1 MARAGA
7 RRETDTGLGRL
18 IESATRD
25 WGRSAARRLPPE
37 FVTHMRAAV
46 RETFLAVA
54 ALCTSALKAAEERT
68 AAARRRAERIAVTRA
83 APSRRRTTSKRR
95 G

>member
-1 MARAGA
+1 MARARA
-7 RRETDTGLGRL
+7 RREAGNGLGRL
-18 IESATRD
+18 IETATRD

-37 FVTHMRAAV
+37 FTTHMRAAV
-46 RETFLAVA
+46 RETFLAIV
-54 ALCTSALKAAEERT
+54 ALCTSVLKKAEERAT
-68 AAARRRAERIAVTRA
+68 AARRRAERIPVTRA

>member
-7 RRETDTGLGRL
+7 RREADTGLGRL
-18 IESATRD
+18 IEMATRD
-25 WGRSAARRLPPE
+25 WGRGATRRLPPE

-54 ALCTSALKAAEERT
+54 ALCTRALKAAEETT
-68 AAARRRAERIAVTRA
+68 AAARRRVERIPVTRP
-83 APSRRRTTSKRR
+83 APTRRRTPSKRR

>member
-7 RRETDTGLGRL
+7 RREADPGLGRL
-18 IESATRD
+18 IEMVGRD
-25 WGRSAARRLPPE
+25 WGRGAAKRLPPE
-37 FVTHMRAAV
+37 FVTHMRTAV

-54 ALCTSALKAAEERT
+54 ALCMSALKAVEERT
-68 AAARRRAERIAVTRA
+68 ATAQRRVERIAVTRP
-83 APSRRRTTSKRR
+83 APNRRRTTSKRR

>member
-7 RRETDTGLGRL
+7 RRDADTGFARL
-18 IESATRD
+18 IETVTRD
-25 WGRSAARRLPPE
+25 WGRSAATRLPPE
-37 FVTHMRAAV
+37 FTTHMRAAV

-54 ALCTSALKAAEERT
+54 ALCTSVLKAAEART
-68 AAARRRAERIAVTRA
+68 AAARRRVERIPVTSA
-83 APSRRRTTSKRR
+83 APRRRRATSKRR